1 MFAILLWCI
10 VGYLAECDTKGE
22 AKALRFPKEVSLD
35 NYVKLTSAISESLTA
50 VSVCTW
56 MKKFLDPLVAH
67 YWFSYAVT
75 AHFNE
80 MLVSDWAHNG
90 ITNTGGDRK
99 DAILLR
105 NEWYHLCVTWSTK
118 TSLDYYVNGVSV
130 YSKGANANAQSV
142 RAGGIL
148 ILGQE
153 QDSYGGSFALSQSYG
168 GDLYQ
173 LNVFSRKLPVED
185 VVTMYHGGICGKP
198 LSSLVRDIVISWND
212 VLDAPRSGAVN
223 VTSVGCKFRTDR
235 KFLDKVTK
243 LVLQEQST
251 LN

>member
-1 MFAILLWCI
+1 MFAIFWCI
-10 VGYLAECDTKGE
+10 VGYLAECGNKEE
-22 AKALRFPKEVSLD
+22 AKALRFPKEVSVD
-35 NYVKLTSAISESLTA
+35 NYVKLTSAISEPLSA

-56 MKKFLDPLVAH
+56 MKKFLDPLVDH
-67 YWFSYAVT
+67 FWFSYAVT
-75 AHFNE
+75 ANFNE
-80 MLVSDWAHNG
+80 IFVTDWAHSY
-90 ITNTGGDRK
+90 ITNTGFHKK

-118 TSLDYYVNGVSV
+118 TSLDYYVNGVLVHSN
-130 YSKGANANAQSV
+130 GANANAQSI
-142 RAGGIL
+142 RTGGIL

-153 QDSYGGSFALSQSYG
+153 QDSYGGSFDLSQSYG

-173 LNVFSRKLPVED
+173 LNVFSRKLPLDD
-185 VVTMYHGGICGKP
+185 VVTMYHGGRCGKP
-198 LSSLVRDIVISWND
+198 SSSLVRDIVISWND

-251 LN
+251 SN